1 MLLFAIYQVEIRPVW
16 RWVPVTCCLVLSGCI
31 SAAQPGGLRP
41 AMQSKAASDQNITL
55 RRVIEQDVWDKPL
68 LPQPGNIWAD
78 VLPPGDSRPNGA
90 TAPGEDRSY
99 SEPKPAMARA
109 RQSAPVMAAISDAGP
124 TKDGPTKDG
133 QTKGGPAAPGAKA
146 VASSPNGPDA
156 GDHPMV
162 QLAALSDAQQAVA
175 AWRRLRREAPK
186 LTDGHNPEIVSAD
199 VNGRHVWRLRAG
211 GFDDI
216 AAATA
221 FCTGIRTANA
231 DCWVVPASAI
241 R

>member
-1 MLLFAIYQVEIRPVW
+1 
-16 RWVPVTCCLVLSGCI
+16 
-31 SAAQPGGLRP
+31 
-41 AMQSKAASDQNITL
+41 
-55 RRVIEQDVWDKPL
+55 
-68 LPQPGNIWAD
+68 
-78 VLPPGDSRPNGA
+78 
-90 TAPGEDRSY
+90 
-99 SEPKPAMARA
+99 
-109 RQSAPVMAAISDAGP
+109 MAAISDAGPIKDGPTKDGPTKDGPTKDGPTKDGPTKDGP